1 MANNANDVLSIAE
14 GEVGYCAYVDD
25 AINTGTKYGRFYA
38 GLTGESYYGSDNVAW
53 CAMFVSWVFAQ
64 AGATCPGIPKAYVPY
79 IESDAQAVGA
89 ILSDKTS
96 AQPGDVNLYDWNNNN
111 SPDHVGICVSNE
123 GSYIHAVE
131 GNVSRR
137 VDYRDR
143 SWDNVLCVVR
153 PTWDSSAPSQS
164 DKILAASLIIDGDC
178 GSKTCAEWQS
188 QLGCQVDGEITGQ
201 WNGNR
206 QYARA
211 ASCITNWSNVGESD
225 CVMAIQN
232 KLGIDSDGYWGHDT
246 SSAIQSFLNNLGF
259 NLFIDSDFG
268 PKTASALQ
276 QSLNAGQW
284 R

>member
-1 MANNANDVLSIAE
+1 MADNANDVLSVAE

-25 AINTGTKYGRFYA
+25 ANNTGTKYGRFYA
-38 GLTGESYYGSDNVAW
+38 NLVGEDYYGSDNVAW

-79 IESDAQAVGA
+79 IEADAQAAGA
-89 ILSDKTS
+89 ILSDKTD
-96 AQPGDVNLYDWNNNN
+96 AQPGDIFLFDWNKDN

-123 GSYIHAVE
+123 GSYAHTVE
-131 GNVSRR
+131 GNVSRS
-137 VDYRDR
+137 VAYRDR
-143 SWDNVLCVVR
+143 SWEYILCAIR
-153 PTWDSSAPSQS
+153 PTWDSTAPSQS
-164 DKILAASLIIDGDC
+164 DKIAADSLIIDGDC
-178 GSKTCAEWQS
+178 GNKTCSEWQS

-206 QYARA
+206 QYTRA

-232 KLGIDSDGYWGHDT
+232 KLGIDADGYWGHDT
-246 SSAIQSFLNNLGF
+246 SATIQTFLNGLGYG
-259 NLFIDSDFG
+259 LDVDSDFG

>member
-1 MANNANDVLSIAE
+1 MANNANDVLSVAE
-14 GEVGYCAYVDD
+14 GEVGYCAYIDD
-25 AINTGTKYGRFYA
+25 ANNEGTKYGRFYA
-38 GLTGESYYGSDNVAW
+38 NLTGESYYGSDNVAW

-64 AGATCPGIPKAYVPY
+64 VGATCPGIPKAYVPY
-79 IESDAQAVGA
+79 IEDDADAAGA
-89 ILSDKTS
+89 ILPDKTA
-96 AQPGDVNLYDWNNNN
+96 AQPGDVILFDWNKDG
-111 SPDHVGICVSNE
+111 SPDHVGIVVSNE
-123 GSYIHAVE
+123 GSYVHTVE
-131 GNVSRR
+131 GNVSRK

-143 SWDNVLCVVR
+143 SWDYVLCVIR
-153 PTWDSSAPSQS
+153 PTWDSTAPSQS
-164 DKILAASLIIDGDC
+164 DKIPSDSLIIDGDC
-178 GSKTCAEWQS
+178 GSKTCTEWQS

-206 QYARA
+206 QYTHA

-232 KLGIDSDGYWGHDT
+232 KLGIDADGYWGHDT
-246 SSAIQSFLNNLGF
+246 SAAIQNFLNNLGYD
-259 NLFIDSDFG
+259 LIVDSDFG